1 MKNALTTCDHG
12 RVAPRFTRVTQRVL
26 WLHQRNPRS
35 SSFRPRH
42 VAKPSNA
49 VLLPSPKAL
58 RDSARHFAFYSPI
71 LGSMLGEPPAR
82 FCDFAVTCKGCGECV
97 PAPVETMPSSWII
110 AQCPL
115 CNEKN
120 QYVPPDIYR
129 GKLSMK
135 LTRKPVRSAEVH
147 SWGK

>member
-1 MKNALTTCDHG
+1 MFPSKT
-12 RVAPRFTRVTQRVL
+12 
-26 WLHQRNPRS
+26 HQVQKRLQNG
-35 SSFRPRH
+35 
-42 VAKPSNA
+42 
-49 VLLPSPKAL
+49 
-58 RDSARHFAFYSPI
+58 ARQFAFSSPI
-71 LGSMLGEPPAR
+71 LGSMFGGAPAR

-147 SWGK
+147 SWGR

>member
-1 MKNALTTCDHG
+1 MMVLTPVGLLVDSVDIQQTLVMKNALATCDLG
-12 RVAPRFTRVTQRVL
+12 P
-26 WLHQRNPRS
+26 S
-35 SSFRPRH
+35 D

-49 VLLPSPKAL
+49 VFLPSPKAL
-58 RDSARHFAFYSPI
+58 RDSAGHFAFYSPI
-71 LGSMLGEPPAR
+71 LGSMFGEPPAR

-147 SWGK
+147 SWGR